1 MGDTLTDAIAGVE
14 RGEEW
19 EDGHGWILAL
29 RDGRWYGVAPFT
41 IAPPAT
47 GWRRRER
54 RSPPMASRWRTRGL
68 PPDGELVLASY
79 VSDYEGA
86 PGFGVT
92 MAFRRDERWLDG
104 TPGDWDGD
112 ELSVRVLAWQP
123 WPEPYQPK
131 EPADAPAP
139 TGPDA
144 EREGVR
150 S

>member
-1 MGDTLTDAIAGVE
+1 
-14 RGEEW
+14 
-19 EDGHGWILAL
+19 
-29 RDGRWYGVAPFT
+29 
-41 IAPPAT
+41 
-47 GWRRRER
+47 
-54 RSPPMASRWRTRGL
+54 MARRWRTRGL

-92 MAFRRDERWLDG
+92 MAFRRDGRWLDG
-104 TPGDWDGD
+104 TPGDWDGE

-139 TGPDA
+139 TGPDDEA
-144 EREGVR
+144 EYDTWLPRPPRVEEE
-150 S
+150 